1 MVKLIGRIIALIRRL
16 FWVEAKQLQ
25 GAIVDNVAYWQD
37 KEDWFKAPTLNGT
50 ILFHEAIKIDLDSAE
65 PQELY
70 LLMRIL
76 EATNEYNSTG
86 EQEV

>member
-1 MVKLIGRIIALIRRL
+1 MVNIIRLIAALIRRL
-16 FWVEAKQLQ
+16 LKVETKQLQ

-37 KEDWFKAPTLNGT
+37 EEDWFKAPTLNGT
-50 ILFHEAIKIDLDSAE
+50 ILFHEAIQIDLDSAE